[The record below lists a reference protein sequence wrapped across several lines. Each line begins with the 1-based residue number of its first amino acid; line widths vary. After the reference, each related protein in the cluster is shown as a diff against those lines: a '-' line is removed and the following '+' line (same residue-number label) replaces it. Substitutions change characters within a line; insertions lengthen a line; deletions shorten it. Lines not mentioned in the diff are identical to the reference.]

1 MSRVGHWSACSQ
13 LIEASAILRRIPLRV
28 HVALIVIGFFIV
40 AAIAPSLLQTHDP
53 LAIDLTAPLQA
64 PSFAHWFGTDQ
75 SGRDIYSRI
84 VEGAGQSLTIGLGA
98 TALSIGVGLV
108 FGIIAGLVGGALDNV
123 LSRLLDVLFA
133 LPTLFLALLFVSLFG
148 PSVLT
153 LVIAVGVGTAPGY
166 ARMIRGQVLSVKG
179 APYVEAAKA
188 LGHPYPRILWR
199 HIIPNAMSPLTAMMT
214 LEAAVKARQL
224 PHQLSGGQRQRA
236 LIAAALALDPRIL
249 IADEPTTALDVTV
262 QAQVLGLLEEA
273 KLRGKALLL
282 ISHDLAV
289 VSRIADEV
297 LVMHEGKVVERGS
310 ADQVFQDPQHTYTRQ
325 LLDAVPS
332 ARLRGSR
339 LSRLPTA
346 RAWKP
351 PLRSQEQSPSTF
363 PSVVLSAAHLVKR
376 FKGPD
381 GVLRTA
387 VDGISFELR
396 SGETL
401 GVVGESGSGKSTMAR
416 LALALDPPDEG
427 AVLFQGRAWTTLTE
441 RDRRARRRA
450 ISVIYQDPLS
460 SFDPRWS
467 VGHIISDSLASD
479 VESRDERYERV
490 VELLD
495 LVGLSPALLDR
506 RPLELSGGQRQRV
519 AIARAIAPRPAV
531 IVCDEPVSALD
542 VLIQAQVLDLLTDL
556 KAHLNMSYIFIS
568 HDLGVIRQL
577 SDRVMV
583 MRQGRVVETGTRDEI
598 FLNPR
603 TDYTQR
609 LLAAV
614 PSLARG
620 GVANLSFSRV

>member
-1 MSRVGHWSACSQ
+1 MLQV
-13 LIEASAILRRIPLRV
+13 LNRRGLPQADLLTVESLRV
-28 HVALIVIGFFIV
+28 SFGRDCPEGTAVRGVSFSLQAGRCLAVVGGSGSGKSVTSRAVVGLAGRRAHVHARQLTFDG
-40 AAIAPSLLQTHDP
+40 T
-53 LAIDLTAPLQA
+53 DLTALDDRSWRRVRGKEIGFVLQDALVALDPLR
-64 PSFAHWFGTDQ
+64 PVGK
-75 SGRDIYSRI
+75 
-84 VEGAGQSLTIGLGA
+84 EIGE
-98 TALSIGVGLV
+98 ALRLHRAVASSEELERRVVALLE
-108 FGIIAGLVGGALDNV
+108 LVGV
-123 LSRLLDVLFA
+123 
-133 LPTLFLALLFVSLFG
+133 P
-148 PSVLT
+148 
-153 LVIAVGVGTAPGY
+153 
-166 ARMIRGQVLSVKG
+166 
-179 APYVEAAKA
+179 
-188 LGHPYPRILWR
+188 
-199 HIIPNAMSPLTAMMT
+199 
-214 LEAAVKARQL
+214 EAAVKARQL

-262 QAQVLGLLEEA
+262 QAQVLGLLEET

-339 LSRLPTA
+339 PSRLPAA

-363 PSVVLSAAHLVKR
+363 PSVVLSAANLVKR

-401 GVVGESGSGKSTMAR
+401 GIVGESGSGKSTMAR
-416 LALALDPPDEG
+416 LALALDLPDEG

-450 ISVIYQDPLS
+450 ISVIYQDPLN

-620 GVANLSFSRV
+620 GVANRAFSRV

>member
-1 MSRVGHWSACSQ
+1 M
-13 LIEASAILRRIPLRV
+13 L
-28 HVALIVIGFFIV
+28 HVPNRQVPPQANLLTVD
-40 AAIAPSLLQTHDP
+40 SLCVSFGRDLPEGTAVRGVSFSLQAGRC
-53 LAIDLTAPLQA
+53 LAIVGGSGSGKSVTSRAIVGLAGRRAHVHARQLTFAGTDLTALDDRSWRRVRGKEIGFVLQDALVALDPLR
-64 PSFAHWFGTDQ
+64 PVGK
-75 SGRDIYSRI
+75 
-84 VEGAGQSLTIGLGA
+84 EIGE
-98 TALSIGVGLV
+98 ALRLHRAVASSEELERRVVALLE
-108 FGIIAGLVGGALDNV
+108 LVGV
-123 LSRLLDVLFA
+123 
-133 LPTLFLALLFVSLFG
+133 P
-148 PSVLT
+148 
-153 LVIAVGVGTAPGY
+153 
-166 ARMIRGQVLSVKG
+166 
-179 APYVEAAKA
+179 
-188 LGHPYPRILWR
+188 
-199 HIIPNAMSPLTAMMT
+199 
-214 LEAAVKARQL
+214 EAAVKARQL

-262 QAQVLGLLEEA
+262 QAQVLGLLEET

-339 LSRLPTA
+339 PSRLPAA

-363 PSVVLSAAHLVKR
+363 PSVVLSAANLVKR

-450 ISVIYQDPLS
+450 ISVIYQDPLN

-556 KAHLNMSYIFIS
+556 KAHLNMSYVFIS

-620 GVANLSFSRV
+620 GVANRSFSRV

>member
-1 MSRVGHWSACSQ
+1 M
-13 LIEASAILRRIPLRV
+13 L
-28 HVALIVIGFFIV
+28 HVPNRQVPPQANLLTVD
-40 AAIAPSLLQTHDP
+40 SLCVSFGRDLPEGTAVRGVSFSLQAGRC
-53 LAIDLTAPLQA
+53 LAIVGGSGSGKSVTSRAIVGLAGRRAHVHARQLTFAGTDLTALDDRSWRRVRGKEIGFVLQDALVALDPLR
-64 PSFAHWFGTDQ
+64 PVGK
-75 SGRDIYSRI
+75 
-84 VEGAGQSLTIGLGA
+84 EIGE
-98 TALSIGVGLV
+98 ALRLHRAVASSEELERRVVALLE
-108 FGIIAGLVGGALDNV
+108 LVGV
-123 LSRLLDVLFA
+123 
-133 LPTLFLALLFVSLFG
+133 P
-148 PSVLT
+148 
-153 LVIAVGVGTAPGY
+153 
-166 ARMIRGQVLSVKG
+166 
-179 APYVEAAKA
+179 
-188 LGHPYPRILWR
+188 
-199 HIIPNAMSPLTAMMT
+199 
-214 LEAAVKARQL
+214 EAAVKARQL

-273 KLRGKALLL
+273 KLPGKALLL

-339 LSRLPTA
+339 PARLPAA

-363 PSVVLSAAHLVKR
+363 PSVVLSAANLVKR

-450 ISVIYQDPLS
+450 IAVIYQDPLS

-620 GVANLSFSRV
+620 GVANRSFSRV

>member
-1 MSRVGHWSACSQ
+1 MLHVLPPQVPPQADLLTVDSLCVSFGRDLRQGTAVRDVSFSLQAGRCLAIVGGSGSGKSVTSRAIVGLAGRRAHVNARQ
-13 LIEASAILRRIPLRV
+13 LTFAGTDLAALDDRSWRRVRGKEIGFVLQDALVALDPLRQV
-28 HVALIVIGFFIV
+28 GKEIGEALLLHRAVASSEELERRVVAL
-40 AAIAPSLLQTHDP
+40 L
-53 LAIDLTAPLQA
+53 
-64 PSFAHWFGTDQ
+64 
-75 SGRDIYSRI
+75 
-84 VEGAGQSLTIGLGA
+84 E
-98 TALSIGVGLV
+98 
-108 FGIIAGLVGGALDNV
+108 LVGV
-123 LSRLLDVLFA
+123 
-133 LPTLFLALLFVSLFG
+133 P
-148 PSVLT
+148 
-153 LVIAVGVGTAPGY
+153 
-166 ARMIRGQVLSVKG
+166 
-179 APYVEAAKA
+179 EA
-188 LGHPYPRILWR
+188 
-199 HIIPNAMSPLTAMMT
+199 
-214 LEAAVKARQL
+214 EVKARQL

-262 QAQVLGLLEEA
+262 QAQVLGLLEET
-273 KLRGKALLL
+273 KVRGKALLL
-282 ISHDLAV
+282 VSHDLAV

-310 ADQVFQDPQHTYTRQ
+310 ADQVFQDPQHAYTRQ
-325 LLDAVPS
+325 LHDAVPS
-332 ARLRGSR
+332 ARPRGSR
-339 LSRLPTA
+339 FSLSPAALP
-346 RAWKP
+346 KP
-351 PLRSQEQSPSTF
+351 QSSAQEQSPSRL
-363 PSVVLSAAHLVKR
+363 PSIVLSAANLVKR

-387 VDGISFELR
+387 VDGVSFELR

-416 LALALDPPDEG
+416 IALALELPDEG
-427 AVLFQGRAWTTLTE
+427 AVLFQGRAWTRLAE

-467 VGHIISDSLASD
+467 VGRIISDSLAGD
-479 VESRDERYERV
+479 LLTRGEREMRV
-490 VELLD
+490 VQLLD
-495 LVGLSPALLDR
+495 LVGLSPVLLDR

-568 HDLGVIRQL
+568 HDLGVVRQL

-614 PSLARG
+614 PSLARSRA
-620 GVANLSFSRV
+620 ANSTFSRV

>member
-1 MSRVGHWSACSQ
+1 M
-13 LIEASAILRRIPLRV
+13 L
-28 HVALIVIGFFIV
+28 HVPNQQVSPQANLLTVD
-40 AAIAPSLLQTHDP
+40 SLCVSFGRDLPEGTAVRGVSFSLQAGRC
-53 LAIDLTAPLQA
+53 LAIVGGSGSGKSVTSRAVVGLAGRRAHVHARQLTFAGTDLTALDDRSWRRVRGKEIGFVLQDALVALDPLR
-64 PSFAHWFGTDQ
+64 PVGK
-75 SGRDIYSRI
+75 
-84 VEGAGQSLTIGLGA
+84 EIGE
-98 TALSIGVGLV
+98 ALRLHRAVASSEELERRVVALLE
-108 FGIIAGLVGGALDNV
+108 LVGV
-123 LSRLLDVLFA
+123 
-133 LPTLFLALLFVSLFG
+133 P
-148 PSVLT
+148 
-153 LVIAVGVGTAPGY
+153 
-166 ARMIRGQVLSVKG
+166 
-179 APYVEAAKA
+179 
-188 LGHPYPRILWR
+188 
-199 HIIPNAMSPLTAMMT
+199 
-214 LEAAVKARQL
+214 EAAVKARQL

-262 QAQVLGLLEEA
+262 QAQVLGLLEET

-339 LSRLPTA
+339 PSRLPAA

-450 ISVIYQDPLS
+450 ISVIYQDPLN

-620 GVANLSFSRV
+620 GVANRSFSRV

>member
-1 MSRVGHWSACSQ
+1 MRGVS
-13 LIEASAILRRIPLRV
+13 
-28 HVALIVIGFFIV
+28 F
-40 AAIAPSLLQTHDP
+40 SLQAGRC
-53 LAIDLTAPLQA
+53 LAIVGGSGSGKSVTSRAIVGLAGRRAHVHARQLTFAGTDLTALDDRSWRRVRGKEIGFVLQDALVALDPLR
-64 PSFAHWFGTDQ
+64 PVGK
-75 SGRDIYSRI
+75 
-84 VEGAGQSLTIGLGA
+84 EIGE
-98 TALSIGVGLV
+98 ALRLHRAVASSEELERRVVALLE
-108 FGIIAGLVGGALDNV
+108 LVGV
-123 LSRLLDVLFA
+123 
-133 LPTLFLALLFVSLFG
+133 P
-148 PSVLT
+148 
-153 LVIAVGVGTAPGY
+153 
-166 ARMIRGQVLSVKG
+166 
-179 APYVEAAKA
+179 
-188 LGHPYPRILWR
+188 
-199 HIIPNAMSPLTAMMT
+199 
-214 LEAAVKARQL
+214 EAAVKARQL

-262 QAQVLGLLEEA
+262 QAQVLGLLEET

-339 LSRLPTA
+339 PSRLPAA

-363 PSVVLSAAHLVKR
+363 PSVVLSAANLVKR

-620 GVANLSFSRV
+620 GVANRSFSRV

>member
-1 MSRVGHWSACSQ
+1 MLHVPNRQVPPQANLLTVDSLCVSFGRDLPEGTAVRGVSFSLQAGRCLAIVGGSGSGK
-13 LIEASAILRRIPLRV
+13 SAISRAIVGLAGRRAHV
-28 HVALIVIGFFIV
+28 HARQLTFAG
-40 AAIAPSLLQTHDP
+40 T
-53 LAIDLTAPLQA
+53 DLTALDDRSWRRVRGKEIGFVLQDALVALDPLR
-64 PSFAHWFGTDQ
+64 PVGK
-75 SGRDIYSRI
+75 
-84 VEGAGQSLTIGLGA
+84 EIGE
-98 TALSIGVGLV
+98 ALRLHRAVASSEELERRVVALLE
-108 FGIIAGLVGGALDNV
+108 LVGV
-123 LSRLLDVLFA
+123 
-133 LPTLFLALLFVSLFG
+133 P
-148 PSVLT
+148 
-153 LVIAVGVGTAPGY
+153 
-166 ARMIRGQVLSVKG
+166 
-179 APYVEAAKA
+179 
-188 LGHPYPRILWR
+188 
-199 HIIPNAMSPLTAMMT
+199 
-214 LEAAVKARQL
+214 EAAVKARQL

-262 QAQVLGLLEEA
+262 QAQVLGLLEET

-339 LSRLPTA
+339 PSRLPAA

-363 PSVVLSAAHLVKR
+363 PSVVLSAANLVKR

-381 GVLRTA
+381 GVLRMA

-519 AIARAIAPRPAV
+519 AIARAIAPRPAA

-556 KAHLNMSYIFIS
+556 KAHLNMSCIFIS

-620 GVANLSFSRV
+620 GVANRSFSRV

>member
-1 MSRVGHWSACSQ
+1 M
-13 LIEASAILRRIPLRV
+13 L
-28 HVALIVIGFFIV
+28 HVPIRQVPPQANLLTVD
-40 AAIAPSLLQTHDP
+40 SLCVSFGRDLPEGTAVRGVSFSLQAGRC
-53 LAIDLTAPLQA
+53 LAIVGGSGSGKSVTSRAIVGLAGRRAHVHARQLTFAGTDLTALDDRSWRRVRGKEIGFVLQDALVALDPLR
-64 PSFAHWFGTDQ
+64 PVGK
-75 SGRDIYSRI
+75 
-84 VEGAGQSLTIGLGA
+84 EIGE
-98 TALSIGVGLV
+98 ALRLHRAVASSEELERRVVALLE
-108 FGIIAGLVGGALDNV
+108 LVGV
-123 LSRLLDVLFA
+123 
-133 LPTLFLALLFVSLFG
+133 P
-148 PSVLT
+148 
-153 LVIAVGVGTAPGY
+153 
-166 ARMIRGQVLSVKG
+166 
-179 APYVEAAKA
+179 
-188 LGHPYPRILWR
+188 
-199 HIIPNAMSPLTAMMT
+199 
-214 LEAAVKARQL
+214 EAAVKARQL

-262 QAQVLGLLEEA
+262 QAQVLGLLEET

-297 LVMHEGKVVERGS
+297 LVMHEGKVVEHGS

-332 ARLRGSR
+332 ARPRGSR
-339 LSRLPTA
+339 RSLLPAA
-346 RAWKP
+346 RPGRP

-620 GVANLSFSRV
+620 GVANRSFSRV

>member
-1 MSRVGHWSACSQ
+1 MLHVLNRQVPPQANLLTVDSLCVSFGQ
-13 LIEASAILRRIPLRV
+13 DIPQGTAVRGV
-28 HVALIVIGFFIV
+28 TF
-40 AAIAPSLLQTHDP
+40 SLQAGRC
-53 LAIDLTAPLQA
+53 LAIVGGSGSGKSVTSRAIVGLAGHRAHVHARQLSFASTDLTALDDRSWRRVRGKGIGFVLQDALVALDPLRPVGKEIGEA
-64 PSFAHWFGTDQ
+64 LRLH
-75 SGRDIYSRI
+75 
-84 VEGAGQSLTIGLGA
+84 GAVASSEELERRVV
-98 TALSIGVGLV
+98 ALLE
-108 FGIIAGLVGGALDNV
+108 LVGV
-123 LSRLLDVLFA
+123 
-133 LPTLFLALLFVSLFG
+133 P
-148 PSVLT
+148 
-153 LVIAVGVGTAPGY
+153 
-166 ARMIRGQVLSVKG
+166 
-179 APYVEAAKA
+179 EAE
-188 LGHPYPRILWR
+188 I
-199 HIIPNAMSPLTAMMT
+199 
-214 LEAAVKARQL
+214 KARQL

-236 LIAAALALDPRIL
+236 LIAAALALDPRVL

-262 QAQVLGLLEEA
+262 QAQIMGLLEET
-273 KLRGKALLL
+273 KVRGKALLL

-310 ADQVFQDPQHTYTRQ
+310 ADLFQHPQHPYTRQ

-332 ARLRGSR
+332 ARPRASRHSFLPAARPKPQFGS
-339 LSRLPTA
+339 
-346 RAWKP
+346 W
-351 PLRSQEQSPSTF
+351 EQLPSTS
-363 PSVVLSAAHLVKR
+363 PSVVLSAAKLVKR

-387 VDGISFELR
+387 VDGVSFELR

-416 LALALDPPDEG
+416 MALALDLPDEG
-427 AVLFQGRAWTTLTE
+427 AVLFQGRAWTTLAE
-441 RDRRARRRA
+441 RDRRVRRRA
-450 ISVIYQDPLS
+450 ISAIYQDPLS

-479 VESRDERYERV
+479 VESRGERYERV
-490 VELLD
+490 VQLLD
-495 LVGLSPALLDR
+495 LVGLSPALLGR

-568 HDLGVIRQL
+568 HDLGVVRQL

-614 PSLARG
+614 PRLERG
-620 GVANLSFSRV
+620 GAANRSFSRV

>member
-1 MSRVGHWSACSQ
+1 M
-13 LIEASAILRRIPLRV
+13 L
-28 HVALIVIGFFIV
+28 HVPNRQVPPQANLLTVD
-40 AAIAPSLLQTHDP
+40 SLCVSFGRDLPEGTAVRGVSFSLQAGRC
-53 LAIDLTAPLQA
+53 LAIVGGSGSGKSVTSRAIVGLAGRRAHVHARQLTFAGTDLTALDDRSWRRVRGKEIGFVLQDALVALDPLR
-64 PSFAHWFGTDQ
+64 PVGK
-75 SGRDIYSRI
+75 
-84 VEGAGQSLTIGLGA
+84 EIGE
-98 TALSIGVGLV
+98 ALRLHRAVASSEELERRVVALLE
-108 FGIIAGLVGGALDNV
+108 LVGV
-123 LSRLLDVLFA
+123 
-133 LPTLFLALLFVSLFG
+133 P
-148 PSVLT
+148 
-153 LVIAVGVGTAPGY
+153 
-166 ARMIRGQVLSVKG
+166 
-179 APYVEAAKA
+179 
-188 LGHPYPRILWR
+188 
-199 HIIPNAMSPLTAMMT
+199 
-214 LEAAVKARQL
+214 EAAVKARQL

-262 QAQVLGLLEEA
+262 QAQVLGLLEET

-339 LSRLPTA
+339 PARLPAA

-363 PSVVLSAAHLVKR
+363 PSVVLSAANLVKR

-542 VLIQAQVLDLLTDL
+542 VLIQAQVVDLLTDL

-620 GVANLSFSRV
+620 GVANRSFSRV

>member
-1 MSRVGHWSACSQ
+1 MLH
-13 LIEASAILRRIPLRV
+13 
-28 HVALIVIGFFIV
+28 
-40 AAIAPSLLQTHDP
+40 APNRQVPPQANLLTVDSLCVSFGRDLPEGTAVRGVSFSLQAGRC
-53 LAIDLTAPLQA
+53 LAIVGGSGSGKSVTSRAIVGLAGRRAHVHARQLTFAGTDLTALDDRSWRRVRGKEIGFVLQDALVALDPLR
-64 PSFAHWFGTDQ
+64 PVGK
-75 SGRDIYSRI
+75 
-84 VEGAGQSLTIGLGA
+84 EIGE
-98 TALSIGVGLV
+98 ALRLHRAVASSEELERRVVALLE
-108 FGIIAGLVGGALDNV
+108 LVGV
-123 LSRLLDVLFA
+123 
-133 LPTLFLALLFVSLFG
+133 P
-148 PSVLT
+148 
-153 LVIAVGVGTAPGY
+153 
-166 ARMIRGQVLSVKG
+166 
-179 APYVEAAKA
+179 
-188 LGHPYPRILWR
+188 
-199 HIIPNAMSPLTAMMT
+199 
-214 LEAAVKARQL
+214 EAAVKARQL

-262 QAQVLGLLEEA
+262 QAQVLGLLEET

-282 ISHDLAV
+282 ISHNLAV

-339 LSRLPTA
+339 RSRLPAA

-363 PSVVLSAAHLVKR
+363 PSVVLSAANLVKR

-416 LALALDPPDEG
+416 LALALDLPDEG

-490 VELLD
+490 VQLLD

-620 GVANLSFSRV
+620 GVANRSFSRV

>member
-1 MSRVGHWSACSQ
+1 M
-13 LIEASAILRRIPLRV
+13 L
-28 HVALIVIGFFIV
+28 HVLNRQV
-40 AAIAPSLLQTHDP
+40 
-53 LAIDLTAPLQA
+53 PLQA
-64 PSFAHWFGTDQ
+64 NLLTVDSLCVSF
-75 SGRDIYSRI
+75 GRDIPEGTAVRGVSFSLQAGRCLAIVGGSGSGKSVTSRAI
-84 VEGAGQSLTIGLGA
+84 
-98 TALSIGVGLV
+98 VGL
-108 FGIIAGLVGGALDNV
+108 AGRRAHVHARQLTFAGTDLTTLNDRSWRRVRGKEIGFVLQDALVALDPLRQVGKEIGEALRLHGAVASSEELERRVVALLELVGV
-123 LSRLLDVLFA
+123 
-133 LPTLFLALLFVSLFG
+133 P
-148 PSVLT
+148 
-153 LVIAVGVGTAPGY
+153 
-166 ARMIRGQVLSVKG
+166 
-179 APYVEAAKA
+179 EAE
-188 LGHPYPRILWR
+188 I
-199 HIIPNAMSPLTAMMT
+199 
-214 LEAAVKARQL
+214 KARQL

-262 QAQVLGLLEEA
+262 QAQVLGLLEET
-273 KLRGKALLL
+273 KVRGKALLL

-310 ADQVFQDPQHTYTRQ
+310 ADQVFQDPQHPYTRQ

-332 ARLRGSR
+332 ARPRASR
-339 LSRLPTA
+339 HSFLPAARPKLQSRS
-346 RAWKP
+346 W
-351 PLRSQEQSPSTF
+351 EQLPSTF
-363 PSVVLSAAHLVKR
+363 PSVVLSAAKLVKR

-387 VDGISFELR
+387 VDGVSFELR

-416 LALALDPPDEG
+416 MALALDLPDEG
-427 AVLFQGRAWTTLTE
+427 AVLFQGRAWTTLAE

-479 VESRDERYERV
+479 VESKGERYDRV
-490 VELLD
+490 VQLLD

-556 KAHLNMSYIFIS
+556 KAHLNISYIFIS
-568 HDLGVIRQL
+568 HDLGVVRQL

-583 MRQGRVVETGTRDEI
+583 MRQGCVVETGTRDEI

-614 PSLARG
+614 PRLERG
-620 GVANLSFSRV
+620 GAANRSFSRV

>member
-1 MSRVGHWSACSQ
+1 M
-13 LIEASAILRRIPLRV
+13 L
-28 HVALIVIGFFIV
+28 HVPNRQVPPQANLLTVD
-40 AAIAPSLLQTHDP
+40 SLCVSFGRDLPEGTAVRGVSFSLQAGRC
-53 LAIDLTAPLQA
+53 LAIVGGSGSGKSVTSRAIVGLAGRRAHVHARQLTFAGTDLTALDDRSWRRVRGKEIGFVLQDALVALDPLR
-64 PSFAHWFGTDQ
+64 PVGK
-75 SGRDIYSRI
+75 
-84 VEGAGQSLTIGLGA
+84 EIGE
-98 TALSIGVGLV
+98 ALRLHRAVGSSEELERRV
-108 FGIIAGLVGGALDNV
+108 VALLELVGV
-123 LSRLLDVLFA
+123 
-133 LPTLFLALLFVSLFG
+133 P
-148 PSVLT
+148 
-153 LVIAVGVGTAPGY
+153 
-166 ARMIRGQVLSVKG
+166 
-179 APYVEAAKA
+179 
-188 LGHPYPRILWR
+188 
-199 HIIPNAMSPLTAMMT
+199 
-214 LEAAVKARQL
+214 EAAVKARQL

-339 LSRLPTA
+339 PSRLPAA

-363 PSVVLSAAHLVKR
+363 PSVVLSAANLVKR

-401 GVVGESGSGKSTMAR
+401 GVVGESGSGKSTIAR

-490 VELLD
+490 VQLLD

-620 GVANLSFSRV
+620 GVANRSFSRV

>member
-1 MSRVGHWSACSQ
+1 M
-13 LIEASAILRRIPLRV
+13 L
-28 HVALIVIGFFIV
+28 HVPNRQVPPQANLLTVD
-40 AAIAPSLLQTHDP
+40 SLCVSFGRDLPEGTAVRGVSFSLQAGRC
-53 LAIDLTAPLQA
+53 LAIVGGSGSGKSVTSRAIVGLAGRRAHVHARQLTFAGTDLTALDDRSWRRVRGKEIGFVLQDALVALDPLR
-64 PSFAHWFGTDQ
+64 PVGK
-75 SGRDIYSRI
+75 
-84 VEGAGQSLTIGLGA
+84 EIGE
-98 TALSIGVGLV
+98 ALRLHRAVASSEELERRVVALLE
-108 FGIIAGLVGGALDNV
+108 LVGV
-123 LSRLLDVLFA
+123 
-133 LPTLFLALLFVSLFG
+133 P
-148 PSVLT
+148 
-153 LVIAVGVGTAPGY
+153 
-166 ARMIRGQVLSVKG
+166 
-179 APYVEAAKA
+179 
-188 LGHPYPRILWR
+188 
-199 HIIPNAMSPLTAMMT
+199 
-214 LEAAVKARQL
+214 EAAVKARQL

-339 LSRLPTA
+339 PSRLPAA

-363 PSVVLSAAHLVKR
+363 PSVVLSAANLVKR

-401 GVVGESGSGKSTMAR
+401 GVVGESGSGKSTIAR

-467 VGHIISDSLASD
+467 VGRMISDSLASD
-479 VESRDERYERV
+479 VESRRERYERV

-620 GVANLSFSRV
+620 GVANRSFSRV

>member
-1 MSRVGHWSACSQ
+1 M
-13 LIEASAILRRIPLRV
+13 L
-28 HVALIVIGFFIV
+28 HVPNRQVPPQANLLTVD
-40 AAIAPSLLQTHDP
+40 SLCVSFGRDLPEGTAVRGVSFSLQAGRC
-53 LAIDLTAPLQA
+53 LAIVGGSGSGKSVTSRAIVGLAGRRAHVHARQLTFAGTDLTALDDRSWRRVRGKEIGFVLQDALVALDPLR
-64 PSFAHWFGTDQ
+64 PVGK
-75 SGRDIYSRI
+75 
-84 VEGAGQSLTIGLGA
+84 EIGE
-98 TALSIGVGLV
+98 ALRLHRAVASSEELERRVVALLE
-108 FGIIAGLVGGALDNV
+108 LVGV
-123 LSRLLDVLFA
+123 
-133 LPTLFLALLFVSLFG
+133 P
-148 PSVLT
+148 
-153 LVIAVGVGTAPGY
+153 
-166 ARMIRGQVLSVKG
+166 
-179 APYVEAAKA
+179 
-188 LGHPYPRILWR
+188 
-199 HIIPNAMSPLTAMMT
+199 
-214 LEAAVKARQL
+214 EAAVKARQL

-262 QAQVLGLLEEA
+262 QAQVLGLLEET

-310 ADQVFQDPQHTYTRQ
+310 ADQVFQDPQHPYTRQ

-339 LSRLPTA
+339 PSRLPAA

-351 PLRSQEQSPSTF
+351 PFRSQEQSPSTF
-363 PSVVLSAAHLVKR
+363 PSVVLSAANLVKR

-556 KAHLNMSYIFIS
+556 KAHLNMSYVFIS

-620 GVANLSFSRV
+620 GVANRSFSRV

>member
-1 MSRVGHWSACSQ
+1 MLHVPNRQVSPQANLLTVDSLCVSFGRDLPEGTAVRGVSFSLQAGRCLAIVGGSGSGKSVTSRAIVGLAGRRAHVHARQ
-13 LIEASAILRRIPLRV
+13 LTFAGTDLAALDDRSWRRVRGKEIGFVLQDALVALDPLRPV
-28 HVALIVIGFFIV
+28 GKEIGEALRLHRAVASSEELERRVVAL
-40 AAIAPSLLQTHDP
+40 L
-53 LAIDLTAPLQA
+53 
-64 PSFAHWFGTDQ
+64 
-75 SGRDIYSRI
+75 
-84 VEGAGQSLTIGLGA
+84 E
-98 TALSIGVGLV
+98 
-108 FGIIAGLVGGALDNV
+108 LVGV
-123 LSRLLDVLFA
+123 
-133 LPTLFLALLFVSLFG
+133 P
-148 PSVLT
+148 
-153 LVIAVGVGTAPGY
+153 
-166 ARMIRGQVLSVKG
+166 
-179 APYVEAAKA
+179 
-188 LGHPYPRILWR
+188 
-199 HIIPNAMSPLTAMMT
+199 
-214 LEAAVKARQL
+214 EAAVKARQL

-262 QAQVLGLLEEA
+262 QAQVLGLLEET

-289 VSRIADEV
+289 VSWIADEV
-297 LVMHEGKVVERGS
+297 LVMHEGKVVEHGS

-339 LSRLPTA
+339 PSRLPAA

-363 PSVVLSAAHLVKR
+363 PSVVLSAANLVKR

-450 ISVIYQDPLS
+450 ISVIYQDPLN

-519 AIARAIAPRPAV
+519 AIARAIAPRSAV

-620 GVANLSFSRV
+620 GVANRSFSRV

>member
-1 MSRVGHWSACSQ
+1 MASRAVVGLAGRRAHVHARQ
-13 LIEASAILRRIPLRV
+13 LTFA
-28 HVALIVIGFFIV
+28 G
-40 AAIAPSLLQTHDP
+40 T
-53 LAIDLTAPLQA
+53 DLTALDDRSWRRVRGKEIGFVLQDALVALDPLR
-64 PSFAHWFGTDQ
+64 PVGK
-75 SGRDIYSRI
+75 
-84 VEGAGQSLTIGLGA
+84 EIGE
-98 TALSIGVGLV
+98 ALRLHRAVASSEELERRVVALLE
-108 FGIIAGLVGGALDNV
+108 LVGV
-123 LSRLLDVLFA
+123 
-133 LPTLFLALLFVSLFG
+133 P
-148 PSVLT
+148 
-153 LVIAVGVGTAPGY
+153 
-166 ARMIRGQVLSVKG
+166 
-179 APYVEAAKA
+179 
-188 LGHPYPRILWR
+188 
-199 HIIPNAMSPLTAMMT
+199 
-214 LEAAVKARQL
+214 EAAVKARQL

-236 LIAAALALDPRIL
+236 LIAAALALEPRIL

-262 QAQVLGLLEEA
+262 QAQVLGLLEET

-332 ARLRGSR
+332 ARPRGSR
-339 LSRLPTA
+339 RSLLPAA
-346 RAWKP
+346 RPGRP

-363 PSVVLSAAHLVKR
+363 PSVVLSAANLVKR

-387 VDGISFELR
+387 LDGISFELR

-416 LALALDPPDEG
+416 LALALDLPDEG
-427 AVLFQGRAWTTLTE
+427 AVLFQGRAWTTLAE

-479 VESRDERYERV
+479 VESRGERHERV
-490 VELLD
+490 VQLLD

-519 AIARAIAPRPAV
+519 AIARAIAPGPAV

-568 HDLGVIRQL
+568 HDLGVVRQL

-614 PSLARG
+614 PRLERG
-620 GVANLSFSRV
+620 EAANRSFSRV

>member
-1 MSRVGHWSACSQ
+1 M
-13 LIEASAILRRIPLRV
+13 L
-28 HVALIVIGFFIV
+28 HVPNRQVPPQANLLTVD
-40 AAIAPSLLQTHDP
+40 SLCVSFGRDLPEGTAVRGVSFSLQAGRC
-53 LAIDLTAPLQA
+53 LAIVGGSGSGKSVTSRAIVGLAGRRAHVHARQLTFAGTDLTALDDRSWRRVRGKEIGFVLQDALVALDPLR
-64 PSFAHWFGTDQ
+64 PVGK
-75 SGRDIYSRI
+75 
-84 VEGAGQSLTIGLGA
+84 EIGE
-98 TALSIGVGLV
+98 ALRLHRAVASSEELERRVVALLE
-108 FGIIAGLVGGALDNV
+108 LVGV
-123 LSRLLDVLFA
+123 
-133 LPTLFLALLFVSLFG
+133 P
-148 PSVLT
+148 
-153 LVIAVGVGTAPGY
+153 
-166 ARMIRGQVLSVKG
+166 
-179 APYVEAAKA
+179 
-188 LGHPYPRILWR
+188 
-199 HIIPNAMSPLTAMMT
+199 
-214 LEAAVKARQL
+214 EAAVKARQL

-262 QAQVLGLLEEA
+262 QAQVLGLLEET

-339 LSRLPTA
+339 PSRLPAA

-363 PSVVLSAAHLVKR
+363 PSVVLSAANLVKR

-620 GVANLSFSRV
+620 GVANRSFSRL

>member
-1 MSRVGHWSACSQ
+1 M
-13 LIEASAILRRIPLRV
+13 L
-28 HVALIVIGFFIV
+28 HVPNRQVPPQANLLTVD
-40 AAIAPSLLQTHDP
+40 SLCVSFGRDLPEGTAVRDVSFSLQAGRC
-53 LAIDLTAPLQA
+53 LAIVGGSGSGKSVTSRAIVGLAGRRAHVHARQLTFAGTDLTALDDRSWRRVRGKEIGFVLQDALVALDPLRPVGKEIGEA
-64 PSFAHWFGTDQ
+64 LRLHRAVA
-75 SGRDIYSRI
+75 SREELERR
-84 VEGAGQSLTIGLGA
+84 VV
-98 TALSIGVGLV
+98 ALLE
-108 FGIIAGLVGGALDNV
+108 LVGV
-123 LSRLLDVLFA
+123 
-133 LPTLFLALLFVSLFG
+133 P
-148 PSVLT
+148 
-153 LVIAVGVGTAPGY
+153 
-166 ARMIRGQVLSVKG
+166 
-179 APYVEAAKA
+179 
-188 LGHPYPRILWR
+188 
-199 HIIPNAMSPLTAMMT
+199 
-214 LEAAVKARQL
+214 EAAVKARQL

-310 ADQVFQDPQHTYTRQ
+310 ADQVFEDPQHTYTRQ

-339 LSRLPTA
+339 PSRLPAA

-363 PSVVLSAAHLVKR
+363 PSVVLSAANLVKR

-416 LALALDPPDEG
+416 LALALDLPDEG

-450 ISVIYQDPLS
+450 ISVIYQDPLN

-467 VGHIISDSLASD
+467 VGHIISDSLARD

-620 GVANLSFSRV
+620 GVANRSFSRV

>member
-1 MSRVGHWSACSQ
+1 MLHVPPRQVPPQADLLTVDRLCVSFGRDLPEGTAVRGVSFSLQAGRCLAIIGGSGSGKSVASRAIVGLAGRRAHVHARQ
-13 LIEASAILRRIPLRV
+13 LNFAGTDLMNLDDRSWRRVRGKEIGFVLQDALVALDPLRPV
-28 HVALIVIGFFIV
+28 GKEIGEALLLHHAVTSGEELKRRVVAL
-40 AAIAPSLLQTHDP
+40 L
-53 LAIDLTAPLQA
+53 
-64 PSFAHWFGTDQ
+64 
-75 SGRDIYSRI
+75 
-84 VEGAGQSLTIGLGA
+84 E
-98 TALSIGVGLV
+98 
-108 FGIIAGLVGGALDNV
+108 LVGM
-123 LSRLLDVLFA
+123 
-133 LPTLFLALLFVSLFG
+133 P
-148 PSVLT
+148 
-153 LVIAVGVGTAPGY
+153 
-166 ARMIRGQVLSVKG
+166 
-179 APYVEAAKA
+179 EA
-188 LGHPYPRILWR
+188 
-199 HIIPNAMSPLTAMMT
+199 
-214 LEAAVKARQL
+214 EVKAWQL

-262 QAQVLGLLEEA
+262 QAQVLGLLEET

-297 LVMHEGKVVERGS
+297 LVMHEGKAVERGS

-332 ARLRGSR
+332 ARPRGSR
-339 LSRLPTA
+339 RSLLPAA
-346 RAWKP
+346 RPGKL
-351 PLRSQEQSPSTF
+351 PLRSQEQSSSTF
-363 PSVVLSAAHLVKR
+363 PSVVLSAANLVKR

-416 LALALDPPDEG
+416 LALALDLPDEG
-427 AVLFQGRAWTTLTE
+427 AVLFQGRAWTTLAE
-441 RDRRARRRA
+441 RERRARRRA

-467 VGHIISDSLASD
+467 VGRIISDSLASD
-479 VESRDERYERV
+479 VESRGERYERV

-519 AIARAIAPRPAV
+519 AIARAIAPRPTV

-583 MRQGRVVETGTRDEI
+583 MRHGRVVETGTRDEI

-620 GVANLSFSRV
+620 GVANRSFSRV

>member
-1 MSRVGHWSACSQ
+1 MLQVLNRQGLPQADLLTVDS
-13 LIEASAILRRIPLRV
+13 LRV
-28 HVALIVIGFFIV
+28 SFGRDFPEGTAVRGVSF
-40 AAIAPSLLQTHDP
+40 SLQAGRC
-53 LAIDLTAPLQA
+53 LAIVGGSGSGKSVTARAIVGLAGPRAHVRARQLKLAGTDLTALDDRSWRRVRGKEIGFVLQDALVALDPLRPVGKEIGEA
-64 PSFAHWFGTDQ
+64 LRLHRAAA
-75 SGRDIYSRI
+75 SREELERR
-84 VEGAGQSLTIGLGA
+84 VV
-98 TALSIGVGLV
+98 ALLE
-108 FGIIAGLVGGALDNV
+108 LVGV
-123 LSRLLDVLFA
+123 
-133 LPTLFLALLFVSLFG
+133 P
-148 PSVLT
+148 
-153 LVIAVGVGTAPGY
+153 
-166 ARMIRGQVLSVKG
+166 
-179 APYVEAAKA
+179 EA
-188 LGHPYPRILWR
+188 
-199 HIIPNAMSPLTAMMT
+199 
-214 LEAAVKARQL
+214 EVKARQL

-236 LIAAALALDPRIL
+236 LIAAALALDPGIL

-262 QAQVLGLLEEA
+262 QAQVLGLLEET
-273 KLRGKALLL
+273 KVRGKALIL

-289 VSRIADEV
+289 VSQIADEV

-310 ADQVFQDPQHTYTRQ
+310 ADQVFQDPQHAYTRQ

-332 ARLRGSR
+332 ALPRGSR
-339 LSRLPTA
+339 PSLLPGIWPKPRSRSREEL
-346 RAWKP
+346 
-351 PLRSQEQSPSTF
+351 PSTF
-363 PSVVLSAAHLVKR
+363 PSVVLSAAKLVKR

-387 VDGISFELR
+387 VDGVSFELR

-416 LALALDPPDEG
+416 MALALDLPDEG
-427 AVLFQGRAWTTLTE
+427 TVSFQGQAWTTIAE

-467 VGHIISDSLASD
+467 VGRIISDSLAGD
-479 VESRDERYERV
+479 LATNGERDQRV
-490 VELLD
+490 VQLLD
-495 LVGLSPALLDR
+495 LVGLSPTFRDR

-542 VLIQAQVLDLLTDL
+542 VLVQAQVLDLLTNL

-568 HDLGVIRQL
+568 HDLGVVRQL

-598 FLNPR
+598 FLDPR

-614 PSLARG
+614 PNLERRG
-620 GVANLSFSRV
+620 AGSRSFGRV

>member
-1 MSRVGHWSACSQ
+1 M
-13 LIEASAILRRIPLRV
+13 L
-28 HVALIVIGFFIV
+28 HVPNRQVPPQANLLTVD
-40 AAIAPSLLQTHDP
+40 SLCVSFGRDLPEGTAVRGVSFSLQAGRC
-53 LAIDLTAPLQA
+53 LAIVGGSGSGKSVTSRAVVGLAGRRAHVHARQLTFAGTDLTALDDRSWRRVRGKEIGFVLQDALVALDPLR
-64 PSFAHWFGTDQ
+64 PVGK
-75 SGRDIYSRI
+75 
-84 VEGAGQSLTIGLGA
+84 EIGE
-98 TALSIGVGLV
+98 ALRLHRAVASSEELERRVVALLE
-108 FGIIAGLVGGALDNV
+108 LVGV
-123 LSRLLDVLFA
+123 
-133 LPTLFLALLFVSLFG
+133 P
-148 PSVLT
+148 
-153 LVIAVGVGTAPGY
+153 
-166 ARMIRGQVLSVKG
+166 
-179 APYVEAAKA
+179 
-188 LGHPYPRILWR
+188 
-199 HIIPNAMSPLTAMMT
+199 
-214 LEAAVKARQL
+214 EAAVKARQL

-262 QAQVLGLLEEA
+262 QAQALGLLEET

-339 LSRLPTA
+339 PSRLPAA

-363 PSVVLSAAHLVKR
+363 PSVVLSAANLVKR

-542 VLIQAQVLDLLTDL
+542 VLIQAQVVDLLTDL

-620 GVANLSFSRV
+620 GVANRSFSRV

>member
-1 MSRVGHWSACSQ
+1 M
-13 LIEASAILRRIPLRV
+13 L
-28 HVALIVIGFFIV
+28 HVPNRQVPPQANLLTVD
-40 AAIAPSLLQTHDP
+40 SLCVSFGRDLPEGTAVRGVSFSLQAGRC
-53 LAIDLTAPLQA
+53 LAIVGGSGSGKSVTSRAIVGLAGRRAHVHARQLTFAGTDLTALDDRSWRRVRGKEIGFVLQ
-64 PSFAHWFGTDQ
+64 D
-75 SGRDIYSRI
+75 
-84 VEGAGQSLTIGLGA
+84 
-98 TALSIGVGLV
+98 ALV
-108 FGIIAGLVGGALDNV
+108 ALDPLRPV
-123 LSRLLDVLFA
+123 GKEIGEALRLHRAVASSEELERRVV
-133 LPTLFLALLFVSLFG
+133 ALLE
-148 PSVLT
+148 
-153 LVIAVGVGTAPGY
+153 LVRVP
-166 ARMIRGQVLSVKG
+166 
-179 APYVEAAKA
+179 
-188 LGHPYPRILWR
+188 
-199 HIIPNAMSPLTAMMT
+199 
-214 LEAAVKARQL
+214 EAAVKARQL

-262 QAQVLGLLEEA
+262 QAQVLGLLEET

-339 LSRLPTA
+339 PSRLPAA

-363 PSVVLSAAHLVKR
+363 PSVVLSAANLVKR

-531 IVCDEPVSALD
+531 IVCDEPLSALD

-620 GVANLSFSRV
+620 GVANRSFSRV

>member
-1 MSRVGHWSACSQ
+1 M
-13 LIEASAILRRIPLRV
+13 L
-28 HVALIVIGFFIV
+28 HVPNRQVPPQANLLTVD
-40 AAIAPSLLQTHDP
+40 SLCVSFGRDLPEGTAVRGVSFSLQAGRC
-53 LAIDLTAPLQA
+53 LAIVGGSGSGKSVTSRAIVGLAGRRAHVHARQLTFAGTDLTALDDRSWRRVRGKEIGFVLQDALVALDPLR
-64 PSFAHWFGTDQ
+64 PVGK
-75 SGRDIYSRI
+75 
-84 VEGAGQSLTIGLGA
+84 EIGE
-98 TALSIGVGLV
+98 ALRLHRAVASSEELERRVVALLE
-108 FGIIAGLVGGALDNV
+108 LVGV
-123 LSRLLDVLFA
+123 
-133 LPTLFLALLFVSLFG
+133 P
-148 PSVLT
+148 
-153 LVIAVGVGTAPGY
+153 
-166 ARMIRGQVLSVKG
+166 
-179 APYVEAAKA
+179 
-188 LGHPYPRILWR
+188 
-199 HIIPNAMSPLTAMMT
+199 
-214 LEAAVKARQL
+214 EAAVKARQL

-310 ADQVFQDPQHTYTRQ
+310 ADQVFEDPQHTYTRQ

-339 LSRLPTA
+339 PSRLPAA

-363 PSVVLSAAHLVKR
+363 PSVVLSAANLVKR

-542 VLIQAQVLDLLTDL
+542 VLIQAQVVDLLTDL

-620 GVANLSFSRV
+620 GVANRSFSRV